1 MKACRPSASCALS
14 LGGEVGCRREDGA
27 CVNWAG
33 LLQTPRGS
41 LQGSHFPRHW
51 AGGGV
56 GEGRGEAACDP
67 WRDQRWMGRTVSTVV
82 ADLVFLCSA
91 LMFNEQHVC

>member
-1 MKACRPSASCALS
+1 MKACRPSVSCALS
-14 LGGEVGCRREDGA
+14 LGGEVGCRREEGA

-33 LLQTPRGS
+33 LLQTPRRS
-41 LQGSHFPRHW
+41 LQGSHFPR
-51 AGGGV
+51 GCRGGV
-56 GEGRGEAACDP
+56 GEGGGEAACDP

-91 LMFNEQHVC
+91 LMFSE